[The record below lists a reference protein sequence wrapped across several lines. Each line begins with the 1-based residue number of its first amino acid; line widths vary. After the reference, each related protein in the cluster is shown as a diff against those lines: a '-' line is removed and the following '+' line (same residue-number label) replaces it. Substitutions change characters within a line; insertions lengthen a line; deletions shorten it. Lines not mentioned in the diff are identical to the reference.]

1 MEAWDGIGND
11 AAYNHAQTPR
21 GASAHANSKDA
32 SKKPEAV
39 EGVSGTALRFTDY
52 DVVATRSA
60 MTLRQHT
67 FAAWVKGQRRQ
78 ARDGTDNGIRNP
90 ARLRPDTDRVDFDRK
105 MTIFKGKTEEQ

>member
-1 MEAWDGIGND
+1 M
-11 AAYNHAQTPR
+11 
-21 GASAHANSKDA
+21 
-32 SKKPEAV
+32 
-39 EGVSGTALRFTDY
+39 EGVTGTALRFTDY

-90 ARLRPDTDRVDFDRK
+90 ARLRPGADRVDFDRK